1 MASRGPA
8 NLSGLTA
15 EGDVAMSSES
25 RQVPVVRSGSE
36 HGLICGFLLAADGS
50 SDPIE
55 IDAVSEALAAGERV
69 VWLHFNASSASARR
83 WLGHSGIVSPH
94 FLDLV
99 DRRETR
105 VQCVATDSGLVA
117 VIPDLA
123 FGEAVDPS
131 EVVHVWVHAS
141 SRLLVTA
148 RDHAAQTAD
157 LLRQSARGGLGAASG
172 QALFARLLEVQVE
185 LLRGWLG
192 RATDELD
199 HAEDQILIGN
209 VTRQR
214 AALGRTRRQA
224 MHLRRN
230 FGPLR
235 AGLQRLL
242 SDSVARGAD
251 VELEAW
257 RAVQEEFAFT
267 IDEATGAYERAKLL
281 QEELSSRLA
290 EATGQNLFVLTVTT
304 IVFLPMTLLSGI
316 FGMNVQG
323 VPGVGEH
330 APTGA
335 FWWAVS
341 LIVAAGVVTWLLV
354 RVRRRM

>member
-1 MASRGPA
+1 
-8 NLSGLTA
+8 
-15 EGDVAMSSES
+15 MSNES
-25 RQVPVVRSGSE
+25 RNMTILRAGSE
-36 HGLICGFLLAADGS
+36 HGLICGFQLAADGS
-50 SDPIE
+50 STPIE
-55 IDAVSEALAAGERV
+55 IDDVPDALAAGERV
-69 VWLHFNASSASARR
+69 VWLHFNASSAAARR
-83 WLGHSGIVSPH
+83 WLGHSGVVSRH

-99 DRRETR
+99 EQHETR
-105 VQCVATDSGLVA
+105 VQFVATASELAA

-123 FGEAVDPS
+123 FAESVDPS

-148 RDHAAQTAD
+148 RNHAAETAD

-172 QALFARLLEVQVE
+172 QALFARLLEVQGD

-192 RATDELD
+192 RAADELD

-209 VTRQR
+209 VMRQR
-214 AALGRTRRQA
+214 EALGRTRRLA
-224 MHLRRN
+224 MHMRRN

-242 SDSVARGAD
+242 AQPLERRGD
-251 VELEAW
+251 IDLDAW
-257 RAVQEEFAFT
+257 RALHEEIAFT
-267 IDEATGAYERAKLL
+267 IDEAAGVYERAKLL

-290 EATGQNLFVLTVTT
+290 ESTGQNLFVLTVTT

-323 VPGVGEH
+323 VPGVGEQA
-330 APTGA
+330 APGA
-335 FWWAVS
+335 FWWVML
-341 LIVAAGVVTWLLV
+341 LIVTAGVATWLLV